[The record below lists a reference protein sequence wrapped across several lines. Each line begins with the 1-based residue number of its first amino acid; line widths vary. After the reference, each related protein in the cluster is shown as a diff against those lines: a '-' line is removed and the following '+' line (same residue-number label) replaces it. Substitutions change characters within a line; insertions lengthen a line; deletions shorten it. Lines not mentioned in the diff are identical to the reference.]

1 MDAPGVH
8 ACGGAAGAGPQ
19 AAAMSLVA
27 LDLDGTLLDHHGR
40 LPPGHHHAVAGLRRL
55 GMRVAIVTGRP
66 LLTARAIHR
75 DLGLDTPIS
84 CFNGGWTGW
93 IDGRSLWAAWLPAS
107 SVRATVAAVAGI
119 EASVCAYPDADTWMM
134 DRVVDHT
141 RGWAERY
148 GCRIR
153 IDAGAF
159 AAWDR
164 PTLKLMV
171 PAAPALIPG
180 LLLRLRDRL
189 GTGCEIVASQDDRI
203 EIMPAGI
210 TKAVGLA
217 RLAAHYRVPRSE
229 VWAAGDAD
237 NDLEM
242 VRWAGHGCIMGGA
255 TPRLRAVA
263 RHRLPSAGERGL
275 CALLP
280 LVEAHGA
287 G

>member
-1 MDAPGVH
+1 MP
-8 ACGGAAGAGPQ
+8 
-19 AAAMSLVA
+19 LVA
-27 LDLDGTLLDHHGR
+27 LDLDGTLLDLHGH
-40 LPPGHHHAVAGLRRL
+40 LPPGHRHAVTDLRRL
-55 GMRVAIVTGRP
+55 GARVAIVTGRP

-75 DLGLDTPIS
+75 DLGLDSPIA
-84 CFNGGWTGW
+84 CFNGGWVGWTG
-93 IDGRSLWAAWLPAS
+93 GRCLWASWLPAAA
-107 SVRATVAAVAGI
+107 VRATVAAVAGI
-119 EASVCAYPDADTWMM
+119 EASVCAYPDADTWIM
-134 DRVVDHT
+134 DRTVAHT

-153 IDAGAF
+153 IDAAAF

-164 PTLKLMV
+164 PSLKIMV

-189 GTGCEIVASQDDRI
+189 GAGCEIVASQDDRI
-203 EIMPAGI
+203 EIMPPGI

-217 RLAAHYRVPRSE
+217 RLAAHYRIPQAC

-242 VRWAGHGCIMGGA
+242 VRWAGHGCIMGAA

-263 RHRLPSAGERGL
+263 RHRLPSARERGL
-275 CALLP
+275 CALVP
-280 LVEAHGA
+280 LVAAHGA